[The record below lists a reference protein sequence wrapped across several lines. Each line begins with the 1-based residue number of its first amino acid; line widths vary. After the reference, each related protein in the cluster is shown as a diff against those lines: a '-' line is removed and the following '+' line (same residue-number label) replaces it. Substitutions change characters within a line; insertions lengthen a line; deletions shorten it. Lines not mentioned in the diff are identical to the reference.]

1 MIKTIIGFLILIFLV
16 IGFIDVFPVVGYILG
31 AIAILIISFCIY
43 KKYKEAKTDNHT
55 EIQEDEKELCGI
67 EKSPQIEEYRNL
79 SLNSESEPAK
89 KPNEAAENDVI
100 YAKLVNCYH
109 DEKQN
114 ILKKICRNKHF
125 EDFKIELS
133 LEHIVEN
140 DEDYLKVLA
149 DGEDIGFVDRE
160 STPKILSV
168 IDKIDDCLFDVRSQT
183 DDGEKWYT
191 ATISITFKK

>member
-1 MIKTIIGFLILIFLV
+1 MIKATIGFLILIFLV
-16 IGFIDVFPVVGYILG
+16 IGFIGSFPVVGYILG
-31 AIAILIISFCIY
+31 AVTILIISFFIY
-43 KKYKEAKTDNHT
+43 KKYKESKTDNHT
-55 EIQEDEKELCGI
+55 KIQEDEKELSGI
-67 EKSPQIEEYRNL
+67 EKSPQIEESRNP
-79 SLNSESEPAK
+79 SLNLNNEPTKETNKAT
-89 KPNEAAENDVI
+89 ENNVI

-114 ILKKICRNKHF
+114 ILKRICRNKHF

-160 STPKILSV
+160 STPKILSA
-168 IDKIDDCLFDVRSQT
+168 IDKIDNCLFDVSSQT

-191 ATISITFKK
+191 ATMSITLKK